1 MLYKHRNKAGRE
13 SRRIPYIYA
22 ATPSLCSVCA
32 LYAAVCEIN
41 KVDVMRSSG
50 EGCLRG
56 SEDGGMMVRPQGGG
70 GVDHPKQVQQ
80 NKTQTDKR
88 FFHTPG
94 VLVTLKKVC
103 YSLFT
108 RLKTAIYGF
117 IEGQEG
123 LLLHLE
129 SQALWLSREYVYY
142 SC

>member
-22 ATPSLCSVCA
+22 ATPSLCPVCA

-70 GVDHPKQVQQ
+70 GIDPRAKVQQ
-80 NKTQTDKR
+80 NKAQTDIP
-88 FFHTPG
+88 FSHSLF
-94 VLVTLKKVC
+94 
-103 YSLFT
+103 YSLFHVST
-108 RLKTAIYGF
+108 PSNRSQFPLKASDSSISGGF
-117 IEGQEG
+117 
-123 LLLHLE
+123 LCF
-129 SQALWLSREYVYY
+129 SQTPGYLPPLKVT
-142 SC
+142 

>member
-22 ATPSLCSVCA
+22 ATPSLCSVRA
-32 LYAAVCEIN
+32 LYADICAIN

-56 SEDGGMMVRPQGGG
+56 SEDGGMVVRPQGGG
-70 GVDHPKQVQQ
+70 GIDHRAKVQQ
-80 NKTQTDKR
+80 NKAQTDKR

-108 RLKTAIYGF
+108 RFKTSIYGT
-117 IEGQEG
+117 IKGSQGQ
-123 LLLHLE
+123 LLHLE
-129 SQALWLSREYVYY
+129 SQALWFSREYV
-142 SC
+142 CHAG

>member
-1 MLYKHRNKAGRE
+1 MQYKHRNKAGKE

-22 ATPSLCSVCA
+22 LTPSLCSVRA
-32 LYAAVCEIN
+32 LYADICAIN

-70 GVDHPKQVQQ
+70 GIDHRAKVQQ
-80 NKTQTDKR
+80 NKAQTDKR

-103 YSLFT
+103 S
-108 RLKTAIYGF
+108 RAF
-117 IEGQEG
+117 ISFVLLCINFVLG
-123 LLLHLE
+123 L
-129 SQALWLSREYVYY
+129 YK
-142 SC
+142 

>member
-1 MLYKHRNKAGRE
+1 MKKKEGHIIKVAGEVLYMGTGSRSLSHVGNDAVMPFSAPVMAGNE
-13 SRRIPYIYA
+13 
-22 ATPSLCSVCA
+22 VCG
-32 LYAAVCEIN
+32 VMPD
-41 KVDVMRSSG
+41 DVM
-50 EGCLRG
+50 
-56 SEDGGMMVRPQGGG
+56 MRPQGGG
-70 GVDHPKQVQQ
+70 GIDHPKQVQQ
-80 NKTQTDKR
+80 NKAQTDR
-88 FFHTPG
+88 DIFHTPG

-142 SC
+142 SCRTI